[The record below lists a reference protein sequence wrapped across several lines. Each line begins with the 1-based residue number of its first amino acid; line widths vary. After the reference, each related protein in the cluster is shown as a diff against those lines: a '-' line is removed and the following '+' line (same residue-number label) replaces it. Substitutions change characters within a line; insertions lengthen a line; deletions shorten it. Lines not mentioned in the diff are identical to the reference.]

1 MNQRLED
8 QLREGCLEMNLSVDQ
23 ETLSR
28 FLHFIEMLLKWNKAY
43 NLTAITDPEE
53 VVTHHILDSLSIVP
67 YIAGTLVM
75 DLGSGA
81 GFPGIPCALMLPEK
95 QFVLLDGNG
104 KKTRFMTQAVGEL
117 KLSNVRVV
125 QSRVED
131 YRPDQCFDTI
141 TARAFSSVAT
151 IIKQTSR
158 LIGPTGELL
167 IMKGIYPEAE
177 LQAVTAKVK
186 VVHLEVPGLNSER
199 HLVSIK
205 GLPNE

>member
-1 MNQRLED
+1 MTAQLED
-8 QLREGCLEMNLSVDQ
+8 QLRRGCSEINLSLDQ
-23 ETLSR
+23 KTLNS
-28 FLHFIEMLLKWNKAY
+28 FLYFIELLLKWNKAY
-43 NLTAITDPEE
+43 NLTAISDPEE
-53 VVTHHILDSLSIVP
+53 VVSHHILDSLSIVP
-67 YIAGTLVM
+67 YIVGNLIM

-117 KLSNVRVV
+117 GLSNVRVV

-131 YRPDQCFDTI
+131 YRPDKCFDTI
-141 TARAFSSVAT
+141 TVRAFSSVAT

-158 LIGPTGELL
+158 LICPSGEVL

-177 LQAVTAKVK
+177 LQTVTAGMK
-186 VVHLEVPGLNSER
+186 VVRLEVPGLNSER
-199 HLVSIK
+199 HLVCIK
-205 GLPNE
+205 GLSNE